1 MGSAAACRRAGA
13 AKQGGGLLGVT
24 LTITLIAAE
33 VLAVGALVVTVLL
46 RRNLDPATRLAWLT
60 VLVLLPVVGIIAY
73 LLVGEARLGG
83 RRIRRHREVV
93 LTRRETANTPP
104 APGHAPVI
112 AEPLRQIALL
122 AESVGGDLPAEG
134 NVLTLLGD
142 SEESMRS
149 LIRDIDQARDHCHI
163 VTYIYLTDATGRAVA
178 DAVIRA
184 ERRGVQCR
192 VLVDSVGSAAFL
204 DSDLCDAMRME
215 GVQVVGALPVNPLRS
230 KFARFDLR
238 NHRKIAVIDG
248 RIGHT
253 GSQNI
258 ADAAF
263 APKRRYAPWV
273 DASVRIEGPLVHD
286 LARLFAEDW
295 YLDTDEWL
303 GETLHTPPSPIPG
316 GVIAQF
322 IGTGPNAYNQA
333 MRQVYLAACQLAR
346 EELILTTPYFVPD
359 EATVVSLATAARR
372 GVTTELV
379 VPKRNDSRLVA
390 AASRAYYE
398 PLLEAGVHIH
408 EYAAGLL
415 HAKTLTMDRELA
427 IMSSANL
434 DRRSLFLNFESSVIV
449 YDDDFTGHLRLLQ
462 RTYMSRSRRIDP
474 LRWAKRP
481 WPRRL
486 AQNVAGLFS
495 PLL

>member
-1 MGSAAACRRAGA
+1 MP
-13 AKQGGGLLGVT
+13 GVA
-24 LTITLIAAE
+24 LTIIALSAE
-33 VLAVGALVVTVLL
+33 LLVVGALVVVVLL
-46 RRNLDPATRLAWLT
+46 RRNLDPAARLAWLT
-60 VLVLLPVVGIIAY
+60 VLVLLPVVGVIAY
-73 LLVGEARLGG
+73 LLVGEVRLGG
-83 RRIRRHREVV
+83 RRIRRHREIV
-93 LTRRETANTPP
+93 LARSSHQGAPTV
-104 APGHAPVI
+104 PGHQPVI
-112 AEPLRQIALL
+112 PEPLRQIALL

-134 NVLTLLGD
+134 NLLQLLGD
-142 SEESMRS
+142 SEEAIRA
-149 LIRDIDQARDHCHI
+149 LVRDIDQARDHCHI
-163 VTYIYLTDATGRAVA
+163 LTYIYLVDDTGRAVA

-192 VLVDSVGSAAFL
+192 VLADSVGSAAFL
-204 DSDLCDAMRME
+204 DSDLCEAMRME

-295 YLDTDEWL
+295 FLDTDEWL
-303 GETLHTPPSPIPG
+303 GETLLNPPQPIPG

-333 MRQVYLAACQLAR
+333 MRQVFLAASQLAR

-398 PLLEAGVHIH
+398 PLLEAGVRLH
-408 EYAAGLL
+408 EYTAGLL
-415 HAKTLTMDRELA
+415 HAKTLTMDRELS
-427 IMSSANL
+427 IVSSANL

-449 YDDDFTGHLRLLQ
+449 YDADFTGHLRLLQ
-462 RTYMSRSRRIDP
+462 RTYMRRSEHLDP
-474 LRWAKRP
+474 RSWARRP

-486 AQNVAGLFS
+486 AQNAAGLFS